1 MLHKLL
7 ILLEFFLLRFLADF
21 YRIHIMKEYYEVYEN
36 AKVNHPITG
45 QRVNGNKRIL
55 RTKSREKALKLY
67 REKEKIRWV
76 EEITDYGSGESVDI
90 ITE

>member
-1 MLHKLL
+1 
-7 ILLEFFLLRFLADF
+7 
-21 YRIHIMKEYYEVYEN
+21 MKQYYEVYEH
-36 AKVNHPITG
+36 ARVNHPITG
-45 QRVNGNKRIL
+45 QRGDGNKRIL
-55 RTKSREKALKLY
+55 RTKSRTKALDLY

>member
-1 MLHKLL
+1 
-7 ILLEFFLLRFLADF
+7 
-21 YRIHIMKEYYEVYEN
+21 MKVYYEVYEN

-55 RTKSREKALKLY
+55 KTKSREKALDLY

-76 EEITDYGSGESVDI
+76 EEITDYGSGESTDI
-90 ITE
+90 ITD

>member
-1 MLHKLL
+1 
-7 ILLEFFLLRFLADF
+7 
-21 YRIHIMKEYYEVYEN
+21 MKVYYEVYEN

-45 QRVNGNKRIL
+45 QRVDGNKRIL
-55 RTKSREKALKLY
+55 KTKSRTKALDLY

-76 EEITDYGSGESVDI
+76 EEITDYGSGESTDI

>member
-1 MLHKLL
+1 
-7 ILLEFFLLRFLADF
+7 
-21 YRIHIMKEYYEVYEN
+21 MKVYYEVYEN

-55 RTKSREKALKLY
+55 KTKSRTKALDLY
-67 REKEKIRWV
+67 RKKEKSRWV
-76 EEITDYGSGESVDI
+76 EEITDYGSGESTDI

>member
-1 MLHKLL
+1 MQVINFIRVFSVYNLL
-7 ILLEFFLLRFLADF
+7 SSD
-21 YRIHIMKEYYEVYEN
+21 YNGCMKQYYEVYEN

-55 RTKSREKALKLY
+55 KTKSRTKALDLY
-67 REKEKIRWV
+67 RQKEKIRWV
-76 EEITDYGSGESVDI
+76 EEITDYGSGESTDI

>member
-1 MLHKLL
+1 
-7 ILLEFFLLRFLADF
+7 
-21 YRIHIMKEYYEVYEN
+21 MKVYYEVYRN

-45 QRVNGNKRIL
+45 QRVDGNIKIL
-55 RTKSREKALKLY
+55 RTKNRTKALNLY

-76 EEITDYGSGESVDI
+76 EEITDYGSGESTDI

>member
-1 MLHKLL
+1 
-7 ILLEFFLLRFLADF
+7 
-21 YRIHIMKEYYEVYEN
+21 MKEYYEVYEN
-36 AKVNHPITG
+36 ARVNHPITG
-45 QRVNGNKRIL
+45 QRVDGNKRIL

-76 EEITDYGSGESVDI
+76 EEITDYGSGESTDI

>member
-1 MLHKLL
+1 
-7 ILLEFFLLRFLADF
+7 
-21 YRIHIMKEYYEVYEN
+21 MKEYYEVYEN
-36 AKVNHPITG
+36 ARVNHPITG
-45 QRVNGNKRIL
+45 QRVDGNKRIL

>member
-1 MLHKLL
+1 
-7 ILLEFFLLRFLADF
+7 
-21 YRIHIMKEYYEVYEN
+21 MKVYYEVYEN

-55 RTKSREKALKLY
+55 KTKSRTKALELY
-67 REKEKIRWV
+67 RQKEKIRWV
-76 EEITDYGSGESVDI
+76 EEITDYGSGESTDI